1 MNKTSNL
8 QDFSDRINQT
18 IKESSSVILDAQNLN
33 NEINQAIKIIT
44 DCFRKGNKVIIF
56 GNGGSAADAQ
66 HFAAEFVGR
75 YLKER
80 QSLPAIALTTDTSI
94 ITAIGNDYGFEYVF
108 SRQCESIVNENDVV
122 IAISTSGKS
131 KNIVNGVITSKKRG
145 AFTIGL
151 TGEGG
156 RDLGKIIDL
165 LLVVPSKSTPRIQEV
180 HRIIMH
186 VISEL
191 VEENFCQ

>member
-1 MNKTSNL
+1 MNNTSNSQNL
-8 QDFSDRINQT
+8 TDRISKT
-18 IKESSSVILDAQNLN
+18 IQDSCTLVLETKKLN
-33 NEINQAIKIIT
+33 NEINLAIDVIAN
-44 DCFRKGNKVIIF
+44 CFRNGHKVIVL

-80 QSLPAIALTTDTSI
+80 RSLPAIALTTDTSI

-108 SRQCESIVNENDVV
+108 SRQCESIVDKDDVV
-122 IAISTSGKS
+122 IVISTSGKS
-131 KNIVNGVITSKKRG
+131 KNIINGITASKKKG
-145 AFTIGL
+145 AFVIGL

-156 RDLGKIIDL
+156 KDLDKTTNL
-165 LLVVPSKSTPRIQEV
+165 LIAVPSKSTPRIQEV

-186 VISEL
+186 IISEL
-191 VEENFCQ
+191 VEEQFSQ

>member
-8 QDFSDRINQT
+8 QNFSDKINQI

-44 DCFRKGNKVIIF
+44 DCFRNGNKIIIF

-131 KNIVNGVITSKKRG
+131 KNIINGVVTSKKRG
-145 AFTIGL
+145 ALTIGL

-156 RDLGKIIDL
+156 RDLDKIIDL
-165 LLVVPSKSTPRIQEV
+165 LLVAPSKSTPRIQEV

-186 VISEL
+186 IISEL
-191 VEENFCQ
+191 VEENFCK